1 MGCKMKSC
9 RDLFSDV
16 NTPFVCD
23 GEAIRE
29 WMHARFIEKM
39 TQQKRPFALLDGPF
53 EARFEQAVKHIGS
66 LSGLRAARL

>member
-1 MGCKMKSC
+1 
-9 RDLFSDV
+9 V

-39 TQQKRPFALLDGPF
+39 KQQNRPFALLSGAF
-53 EARFEQAVKHIGS
+53 ESRFEQAVKHVQTLLGIRWS
-66 LSGLRAARL
+66 SQTSQVE